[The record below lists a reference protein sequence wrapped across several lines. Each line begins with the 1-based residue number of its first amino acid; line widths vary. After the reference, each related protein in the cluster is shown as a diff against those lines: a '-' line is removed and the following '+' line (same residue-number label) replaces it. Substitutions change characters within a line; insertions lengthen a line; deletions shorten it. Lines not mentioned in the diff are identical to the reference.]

1 MGNGGRGQPTRWKA
15 LMVKKASKE
24 YAQALGNVI
33 LRERNRRGWSATEL
47 GRRVGVS
54 RACVSSWELAISS
67 PTWFNLVNLAAIMRL
82 PLSNLM
88 RRVELEMDKDNDAS
102 A

>member
-1 MGNGGRGQPTRWKA
+1 
-15 LMVKKASKE
+15 MVRRASKE

-33 LRERNRRGWSATEL
+33 LRERKRRGWSATEF

-67 PTWFNLVNLAAIMRL
+67 PTWFNLVHIAAVMRL
-82 PLSNLM
+82 PLSNMM
-88 RRVELEMDKDNDAS
+88 RRVEVEMEKTNDAS

>member
-1 MGNGGRGQPTRWKA
+1 MGNRGRHQPPRRQA
-15 LMVKKASKE
+15 LMVKKADKS

-33 LRERNRRGWSATEL
+33 LRERKRRGWSATEL
-47 GRRVGVS
+47 GRRLDVS

-67 PTWFNLVNLAAIMRL
+67 PTWFNLVNLAAVMRL

-88 RRVELEMDKDNDAS
+88 RRVELELEKTDDAS

>member
-1 MGNGGRGQPTRWKA
+1 
-15 LMVKKASKE
+15 MVRRASKE

-33 LRERNRRGWSATEL
+33 LRERKRRGWSVTEF

-67 PTWFNLVNLAAIMRL
+67 PTWFNLVTIAAVMRL
-82 PLSNLM
+82 PLSNMM
-88 RRVELEMDKDNDAS
+88 RWVEVEMEKTNDAS
-102 A
+102 T

>member
-1 MGNGGRGQPTRWKA
+1 
-15 LMVKKASKE
+15 MVRKASKT

-33 LRERNRRGWSATEL
+33 AKERKRRGWSATEL
-47 GRRVGVS
+47 SKRVGVS
-54 RACVSSWELAISS
+54 RACVSSWESAISS
-67 PTWFNLVNLAAIMRL
+67 PTWFNLVNLAAVMRL
-82 PLSNLM
+82 PLSNMM